1 MENFD
6 AWFANQVR
14 NSFENFEEPVDTAAF
29 AKMQAQLGP
38 KISVPTW
45 IFSAAALILVAIIF
59 AFWDPFSTQ
68 EIAKNDTYAAEEGFG
83 IGTQNF
89 EPAQIDAQKSE
100 SIPTLDSSKVEK
112 QKPNSV
118 LPKIKQSPP
127 PTPPPTN
134 TNVLAANSQ
143 PNLPDTLLQNL
154 APIVEASFVDSLLA
168 ELGTEKTEFSVENS
182 GSDTRLAQIPSE
194 STSLF
199 ISKTTLKKQNSIDFL
214 VSAGSMVNSQNG
226 DFQQGAGYFAGVLG
240 SYNLSKRIKLSAG
253 GLLSQ
258 NGFSLNPNNGVSVME
273 ATAEDEFNSLS
284 NPSTYERLVQNEKQV
299 ALLALDIPLNVEI
312 NAAAS
317 GKSKVNFKLGISS
330 LLFVQQSFTDNG
342 IRFSSESQ
350 VNVSSGEVEYNLV
363 SDDFQE
369 TEEIAAFQR
378 LDGARI
384 ANFGISYNL
393 KGVASNSSVEFFVKM
408 PLVPITSQ
416 ELQFTM
422 TGISV
427 SYNFGRRN

>member
-14 NSFENFEEPVDTAAF
+14 NSFENFEEPVDSAAF

-38 KISVPTW
+38 KISIPSW
-45 IFSAAALILVAIIF
+45 IFSAAALFLVAIIF
-59 AFWDPFSTQ
+59 AYWNPFTPQ
-68 EIAKNDTYAAEEGFG
+68 EFAKNDTFASEEGFG
-83 IGTQNF
+83 IGTQNL
-89 EPAQIDAQKSE
+89 ESAQTDSQKSE
-100 SIPTLDSSKVEK
+100 AVPTMENAENDKLKL
-112 QKPNSV
+112 NSAY
-118 LPKIKQSPP
+118 PKIQQS
-127 PTPPPTN
+127 PPPTN
-134 TNVLAANSQ
+134 TNLLAANSH
-143 PNLPDTLLQNL
+143 PNLPDSLFLNLL
-154 APIVEASFVDSLLA
+154 PIVEASFVDSLIA
-168 ELGTEKTEFSVENS
+168 ELSVKNSAFIAGTPVADVRSS
-182 GSDTRLAQIPSE
+182 
-194 STSLF
+194 STTGEAPPLF
-199 ISKTTLKKQNSIDFL
+199 ISKTSLKKQNSINFQ
-214 VSAGSMVNSQNG
+214 VAAGSMVHSQNG

-240 SYNLSKRIKLSAG
+240 SYSISKRVKFSAG

-258 NGFSLNPNNGVSVME
+258 NGFSLNPNNGVSIAE
-273 ATAEDEFNSLS
+273 ANAEVELNSLS
-284 NPSTYERLVQNEKQV
+284 NPATYERFVQNEKQV
-299 ALLALDIPLNVEI
+299 ELLALDIPINVEI

-330 LLFVQQSFTDNG
+330 LLFFQQSFTDKG
-342 IRFSSESQ
+342 TRFSAESQ
-350 VNVSSGEVEYNLV
+350 VNASSGEVEYSLV
-363 SDDFQE
+363 SDDFQA

-384 ANFGISYNL
+384 ANLGISYNL
-393 KGVASNSSVEFFVKM
+393 KGVASNSSVEFFVKI